1 MQTSSLVVSVELKFA
16 LLQAHPKEENQR
28 HCFPWYHL
36 NPREKPHDKNIKK
49 KKTRNIDILI
59 FIFLERIKNKNCY
72 CTFPMNYESVQ

>member
-36 NPREKPHDKNIKK
+36 NPREKPPHDKNIKK
-49 KKTRNIDILI
+49 KK
-59 FIFLERIKNKNCY
+59 NKEY
-72 CTFPMNYESVQ
+72 